1 MDIPEALVKI
11 DGKPIEKLIEVVSKG
26 IGTLYRPRQIRK
38 EADAQ
43 AYAIKVVGHAQAEA
57 DAEKRLIEI
66 ETEDRICRRI
76 AAKEIRRQE
85 NIDSIVE
92 LAANNLEGE
101 TVSDKPVDED
111 WAARFFEI
119 AQDISREDM
128 KMIWARILAKEVEEP
143 SSFSLR
149 TLEVLRNISSEEA
162 RIFEKVAN
170 YVFCQGECF
179 VYNDSNELD
188 KLGIHYV
195 DLALLT
201 ECGLLQAGD
210 FVSKHYKSQSDTTV
224 SSGIIYGKYVMLMT
238 LPMNSPTVDIP
249 VILLTKAG
257 QDLFELIE
265 PKSDLEYMKV
275 LAKAIKKK
283 NAAATVQYSEWI
295 LKDNDV
301 VKYKTPLIDL

>member
-11 DGKPIEKLIEVVSKG
+11 DGKPIEKLIDVVSKG

-43 AYAIKVVGHAQAEA
+43 AYAIKVVGKAQAEA

-101 TVSDKPVDED
+101 TVSEKPVDED
-111 WAARFFEI
+111 WATRFFEI

-128 KMIWARILAKEVEEP
+128 KMIWARILAKEVEKP
-143 SSFSLR
+143 STFSLR
-149 TLEVLRNISSEEA
+149 TLEVLRNISTEEA
-162 RIFEKVAN
+162 KTFEKVASL
-170 YVFCQGECF
+170 VLCQSELF
-179 VYNDSNELD
+179 IYNNPDELE
-188 KLGIHYV
+188 KLGIRYV

-201 ECGLLQAGD
+201 ECGLMQSGD
-210 FVSKHYKSQSDTTV
+210 LVSKNYRPLPDKKVT
-224 SSGIIYGKYVMLMT
+224 SGIIYGKFVILLT
-238 LPMNSPTVDIP
+238 LPMSSPIVDIP
-249 VILLTKAG
+249 VVLLTKAG
-257 QDLFELIE
+257 QDLFELIDPE
-265 PKSDLEYMKV
+265 PNMEYMKA
-275 LAKAIKKK
+275 LAIAIKTK
-283 NAAATVQYSEWI
+283 NTGATVQYSEWI
-295 LKDNDV
+295 TKDNGKV
-301 VKYKTPLIDL
+301 EFKTPMVDL